1 MNPPRRLFLLLGKLL
16 SLLQNDRFPPCM
28 VITQHPA
35 QPRLGREIRLVR
47 LPRGAQTR
55 FLDGVKG
62 FSVRL
67 LLDGVVFGE
76 EGAFVFAVGTLDVV
90 DPLGD
95 DPESFGEFLFLL
107 LELGD
112 LDGDETLC
120 VESFQVLKE
129 KKKHQRL
136 RECLKQEKK
145 GEKHIRQQR

>member
-1 MNPPRRLFLLLGKLL
+1 MCL
-16 SLLQNDRFPPCM
+16 S
-28 VITQHPA
+28 
-35 QPRLGREIRLVR
+35 
-47 LPRGAQTR
+47 RGAQTR

-62 FSVRL
+62 FSVGL

-76 EGAFVFAVGTLDVV
+76 EGSFVFAVCTLDVV

-95 DPESFGEFLFLL
+95 DPESFRELFLFL

-129 KKKHQRL
+129 K
-136 RECLKQEKK
+136 
-145 GEKHIRQQR
+145 